1 MNIQSLLVILVVLG
15 ILLFAAGAAS
25 LLVRKRKQYQN
36 HLPLLIPHLEQL
48 RLDSPFFYQVIK
60 ALQQSGEGQGLIVHE
75 DVKSALDLLE
85 AEGLQRSQ
93 KKGPINSSFLNLI
106 AGPRSK
112 DKKIRAAMTT
122 VLRAIYF
129 DDKLRTVLPAGMD
142 SELDQYLDHLT

>member
-25 LLVRKRKQYQN
+25 LLVRNRKQYQN